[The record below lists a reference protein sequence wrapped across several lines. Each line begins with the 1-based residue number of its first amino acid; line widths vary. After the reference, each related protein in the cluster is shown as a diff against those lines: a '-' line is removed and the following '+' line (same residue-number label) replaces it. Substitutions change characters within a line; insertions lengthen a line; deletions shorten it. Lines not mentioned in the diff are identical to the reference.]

1 MNMISQFCRNL
12 ITRTTFEVAVAI
24 IILANCFFIGLN
36 TYQLQLHGTIH
47 RIQNVILVL
56 FTIEFVIRFFAR
68 TSLREFVT
76 SGWNIFDFALLV
88 INYIPETAFDNGL
101 SLLALRVLRVFRV
114 LRLLRL
120 SSEIRIIVSVLIR
133 SLRSLAC
140 NAVVFFAFMYLFAI
154 LGISMF
160 RLPAEPSALEPE
172 KLAAYTQLMEVA
184 PPTPSCSPD
193 PYGTLGES
201 MFTLFRLLTGED
213 WTDIRYN
220 LVKASEYGVIQVSP
234 TIVTGFHVL
243 WYVLA
248 AFLLLNLLVG
258 AVLTNY
264 QTILEQTK
272 QKKNAAGAPAP

>member
-12 ITRTTFEVAVAI
+12 IARTTFEVAVAI
-24 IILANCFFIGLN
+24 IILANCFLIGLN
-36 TYQLQLHGTIH
+36 TYQLQLHDTIH
-47 RIQNVILVL
+47 RIQNIILVL

-68 TSLREFVT
+68 TSLKEFVT
-76 SGWNIFDFALLV
+76 SGWSIFDFSLLV

-120 SSEIRIIVSVLIR
+120 SSEIRLIVSVLLR
-133 SLRSLAC
+133 SLRSLLC

-160 RLPAEPSALEPE
+160 RLPEPATLPPE
-172 KLAAYTQLMEVA
+172 KAAAYAQLVEVA

-220 LVKASEYGVIQVSP
+220 LVKASEYGIIHVSP
-234 TIVTGFHVL
+234 PVVTGFHVL

-248 AFLLLNLLVG
+248 AFLLLNLFVG

-272 QKKNAAGAPAP
+272 QKKKETSAR